1 MTAPIHNHNHTSP
14 ITRRSIFIGVAASLM
29 CVPTKSK
36 TTRTVGAVDSLRPGE
51 PPLGSLSS
59 EEERWLATA
68 FIHLNRIYENR
79 AAGRPGNN
87 ALWVFDLGNIYV
99 QFLAP
104 WDLGLLVC
112 EAVSGK
118 SVPEIAA
125 ILTTKGKAT
134 LRQLG
139 FEAPE
144 ISPNYSQTIKIR
156 DVDDLAYAARL
167 GFRALKQVY
176 GVTDLDSGTFM
187 VKIPSNASS

>member
-167 GFRALKQVY
+167 GFRVLKQVY